1 MSDITHTGQSP
12 KASAPLYVFEAPV
25 RIWHWLHAITIVVL
39 AATGWLI
46 ANPLP
51 SIGGEASSHFMMGNL
66 RFVHLV
72 AAHLFAIGFLVRIY
86 WALVGNRYA
95 RELFIVPFW
104 SAKWWQNLIYELRY
118 YTFTTREVRKEK
130 GHNPLAQIAMFVF
143 NVLLVLVLI
152 CTGYAL
158 HAEQL
163 GLGSWADN
171 LFGWVTP
178 LLGNSQEVRMWHY
191 VSMWLLLA
199 FVIIHVYMAIRADI
213 MGRQSS
219 VSAIISGWR
228 TYRDDKP

>member
-1 MSDITHTGQSP
+1 MSDITHGGPGP

-25 RIWHWLHAITIVVL
+25 RIWHWVHTFTILVL
-39 AATGWLI
+39 CVTGWLI

-51 SIGGEASSHFMMGNL
+51 SIGGEASEHFMMGTTRYL
-66 RFVHLV
+66 HLV
-72 AAHLFAIGFLVRIY
+72 AAHLFAIAFLVRAY
-86 WALVGNRYA
+86 WALVGNKYA
-95 RELFIVPFW
+95 RELFIIPFW
-104 SAKWWQNLIYELRY
+104 SAKWWKGLIYEMRY
-118 YTFTTREVRKEK
+118 YTFTTRVTHKES
-130 GHNPLAQIAMFVF
+130 GHNPLAQVAMFVF

-152 CTGYAL
+152 FTGYAL
-158 HAEQL
+158 HAEML
-163 GLGSWADN
+163 GIGSWADVM
-171 LFGWVTP
+171 FGWVTP

-191 VSMWLLLA
+191 TAMWLLIA